1 MDETQLRS
9 LLDSALADEPPI
21 GPVAQNA
28 LRTGIKRRRRRR
40 ALAAAGSAA
49 VIAVAAVALPALTRS
64 LSAPPASDGSASVLG
79 AGPAIESQ
87 AASWVASQ
95 VSKTDIVSCD
105 PAMCRS
111 LTAHGIPT
119 AGLLVLR
126 PGGASP
132 LQSSVIVATAA
143 VRRMLGPRLNSVF
156 APVALA
162 TFGSGTGQ
170 VSIRVIAPMGAAAYS
185 AALRADVQARKQSGT
200 HLLHSQRIAVSPAAR
215 GPLSR
220 GEVDPRLLITIAA
233 LAAVHQVAVV
243 GFGDVGPGASPG
255 VPLRSADLAETAGP
269 GGPSRAARVQSMRAF
284 LRAQRPPYQPAHA
297 RTVRLASGAYVLRIE
312 FAAPSPPGLLL
323 GR

>member
-64 LSAPPASDGSASVLG
+64 LAAPPSGGSASVLG